1 MGRRMRLQLIMLGLL
16 LALTWLG
23 GCVPAFAPS
32 PTPIPPTSTPSSILV
47 PTAVPSPTAT
57 PLAQRWTPGQLEIH
71 VLAVDHGDAQLIV
84 SPTGETMLIDGARE
98 EFAPR
103 IGQYLREV
111 LGEAAVDYLMVSH
124 YHVDHI
130 QGLVPLFR
138 EEGLEVRRA
147 VLDRGGDRQEY
158 DSEHYRRYYDCMTD
172 PDHDLTRVRVRPG
185 DQIDMGP
192 EITVEVLA
200 AGDIETGTNLGVPV
214 VDENDN
220 CIALWLTYGA
230 FDYWTAGDLTGVDSI
245 RYADIETAVIPIL
258 PREVDV
264 YRANHHAID
273 YNSNPA
279 FLEALNPTV
288 TLASTYHAVVGWETL
303 KRLEAYGDVYL
314 TGRVPAH
321 EAAGDIVLASRDG
334 AHFTV
339 EGQPY
344 ASK

>member
-1 MGRRMRLQLIMLGLL
+1 MSRRTRLRALLLGLL
-16 LALTWLG
+16 LAVGWVG
-23 GCVPAFAPS
+23 GCGPAFAPS
-32 PTPIPPTSTPSSILV
+32 PLPIPPTSTPSSTPV

-57 PLAQRWTPGQLEIH
+57 PLAQRWRPGQLEIH
-71 VLAVDHGDAQLIV
+71 ILAVDHGDAQLIV
-84 SPTGETMLIDGARE
+84 SPTGETMLIDGARG

-103 IGQYLREV
+103 IGQYLRDV
-111 LGEAAVDYLMVSH
+111 LGEAVVDYLMVSH
-124 YHVDHI
+124 YHEDHI
-130 QGLVPLFR
+130 QGIVPLFR
-138 EEGLEVRRA
+138 EEGLKVRRA
-147 VLDRGGDRQEY
+147 VLDRGGDRQGY
-158 DSEHYRRYYDCMTD
+158 DSDHYRGYYDYVTA
-172 PDHDLTRVRVRPG
+172 PEHDLTRVRVRPG

-200 AGDIETGTNLGVPV
+200 VGELETGTNLGVPV

-220 CIALWLTYGA
+220 SIALWLTFGA

-288 TLASTYHAVVGWETL
+288 TLASTYHAVVGWDTL
-303 KRLEAYGDVYL
+303 KRLEVYGDVVL

-321 EAAGDIVLASRDG
+321 EAAGDIVLISIDG

-339 EGQPY
+339 EGKQY